1 MANGSLIH
9 LHHSQLHRTIAYN
22 ICDAILMAFYQLDSY
37 FSDKIDVFVA
47 LGDK

>member
-22 ICDAILMAFYQLDSY
+22 IRNTILMPLSQLDGNS
-37 FSDKIDVFVA
+37 SDKIDEFVA
-47 LGDK
+47 LGGK